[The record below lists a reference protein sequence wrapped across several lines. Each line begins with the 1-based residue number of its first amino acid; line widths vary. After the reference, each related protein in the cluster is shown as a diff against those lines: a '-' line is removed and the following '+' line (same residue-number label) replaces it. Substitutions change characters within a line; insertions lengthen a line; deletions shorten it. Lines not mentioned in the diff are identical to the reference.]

1 MRPRLIA
8 VATLFLATAALADD
22 RFHIFLTDVGYVSGG
37 ETSRSQWSG
46 GAGLGYSHSFNDRW
60 SASASIALERRERV
74 ITRFVAGDSIPTT
87 HRENIDAYPVD
98 VLAHFRFPNDSRW
111 TPYLSGGVHYVS
123 APSNAFRTVYLQ
135 SLQPLPVTE
144 FEQRQANRMSAE
156 LGAGVSLRITP
167 RMGLQFDL
175 KRLLHSESVQ
185 FDPLTRGSVG
195 LSFKF

>member
-1 MRPRLIA
+1 LPKT
-8 VATLFLATAALADD
+8 AT
-22 RFHIFLTDVGYVSGG
+22 GQK
-37 ETSRSQWSG
+37 TSTKTPK
-46 GAGLGYSHSFNDRW
+46 
-60 SASASIALERRERV
+60 ASSNG
-74 ITRFVAGDSIPTT
+74 AGDSIPTT

-156 LGAGVSLRITP
+156 LGAGASLRLTP

-175 KRLLHSESVQ
+175 TFRNRTAKASLAQNAITERRLKTLQTQAEQTIEAKKGEVQ
-185 FDPLTRGSVG
+185 KGEA
-195 LSFKF
+195 K